1 MAIYHLEAKVI
12 SRGVGRSAVAASAY
26 MSCSRIYNDYDGIQ
40 HDYTRKQGLVYEQ
53 VLLPPQAPPEWTDRS
68 ILWNAAEETEKTKD
82 SRLAREF
89 VVALPTELSKEEN
102 ISLLTEYV
110 QDNFV
115 NDGMCADFCIHD
127 TDGHNP
133 HAHIMLTV
141 RPLDENGKW
150 QNKTEKEYLC
160 IKDGEE
166 QGFTSSEFKTAQAD
180 GWEKQYQYIVG
191 KKKEYMPPSQ
201 AEQYGYERAS
211 KYPKSTRYGRQNP
224 ISERWNSEEQLQIWR
239 KNWADINNLYLEC
252 KNIDERIDHRSHKE
266 RGIDEQPTIH
276 EGVNA
281 RIIEEKGGTSERCE
295 INRQIKADNKLLRE
309 LKEAVKNLAKA
320 VIDTI
325 PKIADA
331 LETMRKNVMQ
341 FAYHLLDAH
350 YRKNDTAEK
359 VNTTQEN
366 IQKYDEILSQL
377 KAKIEDKKKTAEEK
391 KATPVY
397 NIPKH
402 IELAKTL
409 TTQTEE
415 IEEIK
420 TDLGV
425 QLKKMKCETGEDVS
439 KLQKSIPD
447 METAI
452 QKYEKQEEK
461 YKTELQKALA
471 EFRATRDNT
480 QGFDELEVIE
490 ERLHIRPQKEKE
502 FSEYVYICGKTINS
516 KALTEAVSRVDKE
529 LLHENLKEEKL
540 SIRERL
546 RILKYQQQEERRAKR
561 KPKQHSHDDEEL
573 EL

>member
-68 ILWNAAEETEKTKD
+68 ILWNAVEETEKTKD
-82 SRLAREF
+82 SRFAREF
-89 VVALPTELSKEEN
+89 VVALPMELSKEEN

-110 QDNFV
+110 QSNFV

-160 IKDGEE
+160 IKDTEE
-166 QGFTSSEFKTAQAD
+166 RGFTSAEFKTAQAD

-191 KKKEYMPPSQ
+191 KKKVYIPPSQ
-201 AEQYGYERAS
+201 AELHGYERAS

-224 ISERWNSEEQLQIWR
+224 IAERWNSEEQLQIWR
-239 KNWADINNLYLEC
+239 KNWADINNLYLER
-252 KNIDERIDHRSHKE
+252 KNFDERIDHRSHKE
-266 RGIDEQPTIH
+266 RGIDEQPIIH
-276 EGVNA
+276 EGVTA
-281 RIIEEKGGTSERCE
+281 RIIEQKGGTSERCE

-320 VIDTI
+320 VNDTI

-331 LETMRKNVMQ
+331 LETLRINIAFHIFNISTLRHRRNKTRNTIKDTNET
-341 FAYHLLDAH
+341 LDK
-350 YRKNDTAEK
+350 YMETAK
-359 VNTTQEN
+359 T
-366 IQKYDEILSQL
+366 L
-377 KAKIEDKKKTAEEK
+377 KTKIEGRKETLEQKNA
-391 KATPVY
+391 
-397 NIPKH
+397 IPKYRFIQH
-402 IELAKTL
+402 NEYARVL

-420 TDLGV
+420 SEKNRL
-425 QLKKMKCETGEDVS
+425 LKKLNCEADGDITEV
-439 KLQKSIPD
+439 KKAVAEMEKSITKLK
-447 METAI
+447 E
-452 QKYEKQEEK
+452 QEKKYDV
-461 YKTELQKALA
+461 ELQNALE
-471 EFRATRDNT
+471 EFVRVKEKTKD
-480 QGFDELEVIE
+480 FDELEVIDYRLAVRDAKKE
-490 ERLHIRPQKEKE
+490 EYYERIESQ
-502 FSEYVYICGKTINS
+502 YGKHYYSGDAAMSLADADI
-516 KALTEAVSRVDKE
+516 KLG
-529 LLHENLKEEKL
+529 ENLPETRT
-540 SIRERL
+540 SIRWRL
-546 RILKYQQQEERRAKR
+546 KVEQRRQKHEESRQQR
-561 KPKQHSHDDEEL
+561 KPKRHSHDDEL